1 MSTAVAFKGLT
12 SPLGHG
18 LLWSAVAISL
28 IIHAVPLATTFT
40 SPDGGRPLQEKPLDI
55 TLVNAKSAYKPTDAQ
70 VLAQANLDG
79 GGTTDDDR
87 IAKTPL
93 PPTHRKVEGNDLQ
106 EMKRRVEELESA
118 QRTLLTQAKSTP
130 VDSSKTTKDEPVPEQ
145 PVSGADLLEAAR
157 AMTRL
162 EAEIA
167 RQQEEYNKRPRKKHI
182 GARAE
187 EYPLAAYLEAW
198 RQKIERIG
206 TLNYPAEARGKLY
219 GAVVIYVELNVN
231 DGSIYSAEIS
241 RSSGYKVLDN
251 AAMRILRMAAPYG
264 PIPREPM
271 GPNTILGFARTWHFT
286 QGDAFKTGSAP

>member
-1 MSTAVAFKGLT
+1 
-12 SPLGHG
+12 
-18 LLWSAVAISL
+18 LWSAVAISL